1 MKKIILFFVGVTVL
15 FASSCSDMLNVDSDR
30 YIANPDMNKKT
41 DSLFY
46 AWGIMQAMQQ
56 AADIYVLQNEMRGDL
71 VTATSSANTDLK
83 ALADF
88 SATTG
93 NRYDSAYVFY
103 KVINN
108 CNYYLAHRDTT
119 LMNGSINVTTQ
130 EYAAVMAFRAW
141 AYLQLARQYGKVPF
155 FTEPLANI
163 SQVDNNSYPMY
174 GISEITDALAPSLE
188 KYSGQTVPSYGSI
201 SMGNGT
207 TVNTKICYI
216 PVDVILGELYLEKGG
231 SRETYLKAAKSFYN
245 YLYQTQSALTQY
257 RASFDYSNLDMSIVP
272 SNFGGGA
279 RNATSWNNS
288 FRDAIVTAIP
298 MAVSQQKG
306 KTSNLPELFG
316 YDYYSIDASGSG
328 KYIEDGIQLLPSS
341 TYNTLADSSDYYYV
355 KYPSDGLDIER
366 FCFKAGDMRRWNR
379 LNTVRASQGDSTMM
393 RLKLYT
399 GTYTQNNIYI
409 DLYRLSGIWLNLAEA
424 FNRAGYP
431 DAAFAILKDGMT
443 EDLINVDN
451 GYITEET
458 KQLLTTEIPFL
469 SESGKLVFTKKS
481 GIHGFGCS
489 DDKGIEGTYSKY
501 QMDTIVVNKV
511 KELAEK
517 FPGIVTVPETESGTA
532 ADIMAELST
541 ADIQNAVEDILCDEY
556 AMEMAFEG
564 RRFFDLNRMA
574 RHKAENEGYP
584 SDFGGQWFAK
594 KLSANK
600 PVKDL
605 TIEENRYLP
614 FK

>member
-56 AADIYVLQNEMRGDL
+56 AADMYVLQNEMRGDL

-83 ALADF
+83 SLADF
-88 SATTG
+88 SATTA
-93 NRYDSAYVFY
+93 NRYDSAYVYY

-141 AYLQLARQYGKVPF
+141 AYLQLVRQYGKVPF
-155 FTEPLANI
+155 FTEPIANI
-163 SQVDNNSYPMY
+163 SQVDNNNYPMY

-188 KYSGQTVPSYGSI
+188 RYSGQTVPSYGTI

-245 YLYQTQSALTQY
+245 YLYLTKSPMTQY
-257 RASFDYSNLDMSIVP
+257 SASFDYSNLDMSIIP
-272 SNFGGGA
+272 SNFGGGPKSSTW
-279 RNATSWNNS
+279 NAS
-288 FRDAIVTAIP
+288 FREGIVTAIP

-328 KYIEDGIQLLPSS
+328 KYVQSDLQLQPSS
-341 TYNTLADSSDYYYV
+341 SYNTLADSSDYYYV
-355 KYPSDGLDIER
+355 KYPSDGLDTLR
-366 FCFKAGDMRRWNR
+366 YSFKAGDMRRWNR
-379 LNTVRASQGDSTMM
+379 LTSVRASQGDSTIM

-399 GTYTQNNIYI
+399 GTYTQGNVYI

-431 DAAFAILKDGMT
+431 DAAFAILKDGIT
-443 EDLINVDN
+443 EDLITVENK
-451 GYITEET
+451 YISEET
-458 KQLLTTEIPFL
+458 KQLLTSEIPFL
-469 SESGKLVFTKKS
+469 SESGKLVFTKCY

-489 DDKGIEGTYSKY
+489 DDKGIEGKFSKY
-501 QMDTIVVNKV
+501 QMNDVVGEKIAELQTMFDGGYWQPTGTKVDTI
-511 KELAEK
+511 
-517 FPGIVTVPETESGTA
+517 
-532 ADIMAELST
+532 
-541 ADIQNAVEDILCDEY
+541 NAVEDLLCDEY

-574 RHKAENEGYP
+574 RHKAENTDYP

-605 TIEENRYLP
+605 TIEANRYLP